1 MRVLLDTHALLWAL
15 SSPRKLPKRALAIVQ
30 SPENSVFVSAA
41 STWEIAIKGALGKL
55 HADVEEIA
63 QEIREVG
70 FSELTVNIQ
79 HTVRLKK
86 LPTHHRDPFDRIIV
100 SQAQEEGLTV
110 ISQDSAFSRYSVP
123 VLWE

>member
-55 HADVEEIA
+55 RADVEEIA

-110 ISQDSAFSRYSVP
+110 VSQDSAFSRYSVP